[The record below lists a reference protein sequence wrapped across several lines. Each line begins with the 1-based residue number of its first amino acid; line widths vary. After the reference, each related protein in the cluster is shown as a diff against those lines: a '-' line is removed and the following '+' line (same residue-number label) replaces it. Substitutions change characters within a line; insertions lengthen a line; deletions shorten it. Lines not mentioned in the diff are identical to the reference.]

1 MIVNIYFILLMASTL
16 TVYHWPMR
24 PIKVT
29 PKKEKKKVLHFK
41 KTKNIKEG
49 NVQGK
54 YKVLM
59 LRGSHKK

>member
-1 MIVNIYFILLMASTL
+1 MAGTL

-24 PIKVT
+24 PIKVK

-41 KTKNIKEG
+41 KTKNVKEG